1 MKITAADLQ
10 AIERDV
16 GIAGAIIS
24 VELGYATNWLRVRVD
39 DRFYQEVLT
48 WNITKIEM
56 VKDEVFKCFANN
68 ARRYLMD
75 SNITVQKENLNGTK

>member
-24 VELGYATNWLRVRVD
+24 VELGYASNWLRVRVD
-39 DRFYQEVLT
+39 DRFYQEVLA
-48 WNITKIEM
+48 WYPAKHEV
-56 VKDEVFKCFANN
+56 VKNEVFKCFANN